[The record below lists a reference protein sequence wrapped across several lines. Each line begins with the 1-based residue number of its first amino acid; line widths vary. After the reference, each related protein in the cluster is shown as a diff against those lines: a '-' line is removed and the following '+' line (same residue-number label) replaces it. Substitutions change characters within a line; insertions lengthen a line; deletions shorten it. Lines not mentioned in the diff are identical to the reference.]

1 MPVFQVPSRHVG
13 MSSRKRSSGGSIDF
27 PIRWPIFRMSAAAR
41 GQTKGVGNQFWNR
54 FLTPLSSPP
63 LSSLRFLT
71 PLSSLCLPPFVFP
84 LHRRE
89 RQVVMVRLRV
99 TITLLKP
106 AWSVALTANV
116 RVAVLTLDPV
126 VLNVTARRAC

>member
-41 GQTKGVGNQFWNR
+41 GQTKGVGNQFWN
-54 FLTPLSSPP
+54 
-63 LSSLRFLT
+63 RFLT